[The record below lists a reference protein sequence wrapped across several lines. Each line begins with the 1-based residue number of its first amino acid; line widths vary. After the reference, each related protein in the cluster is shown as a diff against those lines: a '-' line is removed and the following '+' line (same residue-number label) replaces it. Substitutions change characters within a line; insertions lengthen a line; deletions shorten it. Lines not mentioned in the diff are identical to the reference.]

1 LFPAIGLAAPKDE
14 VAPKPPPK
22 VVLDPKP
29 LVDEFPT
36 PKVVFEGLTK
46 PPPVPKVEL
55 PAPKAGVEADAP
67 SEVPR
72 LPKVA
77 VGAAVPRGIVG
88 GPAWLLLRREFL
100 ACTKGSVGAEKGL
113 GPESEGRGVA

>member
-1 LFPAIGLAAPKDE
+1 MFLLFPAIGLAAPKVE

-22 VVLDPKP
+22 DVLDPKP
-29 LVDEFPT
+29 PVDEFPT
-36 PKVVFEGLTK
+36 PNVVFDGLTK

-77 VGAAVPRGIVG
+77 VGAAVPSGIVG
-88 GPAWLLLRREFL
+88 GPAWLLLKQENIKTLDLRPT
-100 ACTKGSVGAEKGL
+100 C
-113 GPESEGRGVA
+113 

>member
-1 LFPAIGLAAPKDE
+1 MFPAIGLAAPKVE
-14 VAPKPPPK
+14 VAPKPPTK

-36 PKVVFEGLTK
+36 PNVVFDGLTK

-55 PAPKAGVEADAP
+55 LAPKAGVEADAP

-77 VGAAVPRGIVG
+77 VGAAVPSGIVG
-88 GPAWLLLRREFL
+88 GPAWLL
-100 ACTKGSVGAEKGL
+100 
-113 GPESEGRGVA
+113 